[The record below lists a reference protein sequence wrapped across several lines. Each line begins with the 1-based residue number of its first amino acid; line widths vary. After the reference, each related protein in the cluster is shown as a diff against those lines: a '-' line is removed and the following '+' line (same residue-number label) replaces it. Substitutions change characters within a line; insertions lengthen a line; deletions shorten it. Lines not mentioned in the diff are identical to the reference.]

1 MRDEFHPDM
10 SVEKMAAWLDGNLS
24 VEEMTQMA
32 EQINADPM
40 LEEVV
45 AMSDEIDNDIE
56 AFEASGEQLPE
67 ELQDDDF
74 DLPRTTRWSDRQ
86 VGGMFGMV
94 CNEMPSR
101 YAEYNCCEGAPASA
115 LDFDGSDDEKDLLE
129 KLKKGFEDFFSGDD
143 EE

>member
-45 AMSDEIDNDIE
+45 AMSDEIDSDIE
-56 AFEASGEQLPE
+56 AFEASGEPLPE
-67 ELQDDDF
+67 E
-74 DLPRTTRWSDRQ
+74 
-86 VGGMFGMV
+86 
-94 CNEMPSR
+94 
-101 YAEYNCCEGAPASA
+101 
-115 LDFDGSDDEKDLLE
+115 
-129 KLKKGFEDFFSGDD
+129 
-143 EE
+143 